1 MLQTR
6 QQERLQVSHGILCIL
21 YKLNGDRKE
30 EEGDLPDHAE
40 DPTPSAPGAEET
52 RQHVKRD
59 IMAVMRATR
68 EYESLYLG

>member
-1 MLQTR
+1 M
-6 QQERLQVSHGILCIL
+6 
-21 YKLNGDRKE
+21 YKLNGDRKK

-59 IMAVMRATR
+59 ILAVMRATR
-68 EYESLYLG
+68 EYKSLYLG